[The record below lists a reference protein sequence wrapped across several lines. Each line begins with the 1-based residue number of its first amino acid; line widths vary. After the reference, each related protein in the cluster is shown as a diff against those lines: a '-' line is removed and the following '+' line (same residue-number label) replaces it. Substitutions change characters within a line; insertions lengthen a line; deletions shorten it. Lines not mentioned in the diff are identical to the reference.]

1 LKTDN
6 NILAELSYLEKK
18 FHVANLFKYKN
29 TTSWINIKDYLYSK
43 SLNNVVKSATAN
55 SKSFI
60 NKNGFVLFLLSLK
73 HYFKIILKREE
84 VILYAGAGS
93 GLFNHN
99 DKFLDS
105 YIPKE
110 LENENVLYLLSAE
123 YPDKLIQY
131 KDYIKNHNI
140 IIYSF
145 LLAPLKSILTKI
157 LLRINKIKI
166 DNSFLDELE
175 KRNYLF
181 KRQELEYVHARF
193 IVSCYLYKFL
203 LANLKI
209 KKAYVVSAYSNTE
222 LISVLKEKSIEIIE
236 LQHGVIGSVHRGY
249 NYAIKDK
256 LLPTPK
262 KVYVYDKFW
271 KQELLN
277 AGYYEEEQIKITG
290 RLKYELV
297 NKELSLYDN
306 RYIVF
311 TGQGGFFHE
320 IVKLLSNAIEYLN
333 NKNIKLIYIP
343 HPNES
348 QADISYLKDRLI
360 DDNIIILS
368 TKDYTTEQYI
378 YSSLA
383 HISVYSSCH
392 FDAIYYKNKTFVYD
406 VMNDNPMNY
415 YSNQFKEIFINIK
428 TLEEIKFDK

>member
-1 LKTDN
+1 MKIDN
-6 NILAELSYLEKK
+6 NILDELSCLEKEFDVVK
-18 FHVANLFKYKN
+18 LFKYQN

-43 SLNNVVKSATAN
+43 SLNNVVKSATTN

-84 VILYAGAGS
+84 VILYVGAGS
-93 GLFNHN
+93 GLFDHN
-99 DKFLDS
+99 GQVFDS

-145 LLAPLKSILTKI
+145 LLAPLKSVLTKI
-157 LLRINKIKI
+157 ILRINKIKI

-175 KRNYLF
+175 KKNYLF
-181 KRQELEYVHARF
+181 NKQELEYIHARF
-193 IVSCYLYKFL
+193 IVSYYLYKFL

-222 LISVLKEKSIEIIE
+222 LISVLKEKDIEIIE
-236 LQHGVIGSVHRGY
+236 LQHGIIGSVHRGY

-256 LLPTPK
+256 LLPTPN

-277 AGYYEEEQIKITG
+277 AGYYEEKQIKVTG

-297 NKELSLYDN
+297 NRELSLYN
-306 RYIVF
+306 NQYIVF
-311 TGQGGFFHE
+311 TGQGGFYRE
-320 IVKLLSNAIEYLN
+320 IVELFNNAIEYLS

-348 QADISYLKDRLI
+348 QADILYLKDRLEN
-360 DDNIIILS
+360 DNIIILS
-368 TKDYTTEQYI
+368 KKDYSTEQYI

-406 VMNDNPMNY
+406 VMNNNPMQY
-415 YSNQFKEIFINIK
+415 YLTHFQNSFQAIKNIREIE
-428 TLEEIKFDK
+428 L

>member
-1 LKTDN
+1 LKIDN
-6 NILAELSYLEKK
+6 NILDELSCLEKEFDVVK
-18 FHVANLFKYKN
+18 LFKYQN

-43 SLNNVVKSATAN
+43 SLNNVVKSATTN

-84 VILYAGAGS
+84 VILYVGAGS
-93 GLFNHN
+93 GLFDHN
-99 DKFLDS
+99 GQVFDS

-145 LLAPLKSILTKI
+145 LLAPLKSVLTKI
-157 LLRINKIKI
+157 ILRINKIKI

-175 KRNYLF
+175 KKNYLF
-181 KRQELEYVHARF
+181 NKQELEYIHARF
-193 IVSCYLYKFL
+193 IVSYYLYKFL

-222 LISVLKEKSIEIIE
+222 LISVLKEKDIEIIE
-236 LQHGVIGSVHRGY
+236 LQHGIIGSVHRGY

-256 LLPTPK
+256 LLPTPN

-277 AGYYEEEQIKITG
+277 AGYYEEKQIKVTG

-297 NKELSLYDN
+297 NRELSLYN
-306 RYIVF
+306 NQYIVF
-311 TGQGGFFHE
+311 TGQGGFYRE
-320 IVKLLSNAIEYLN
+320 IVELFNNAIEYLS

-348 QADISYLKDRLI
+348 QADILYLKDRLEN
-360 DDNIIILS
+360 DNIIILS
-368 TKDYTTEQYI
+368 KKDYSTEQYI

-406 VMNDNPMNY
+406 VMNNNPMQY
-415 YSNQFKEIFINIK
+415 YLTHFQNSFQAIKNIREIE
-428 TLEEIKFDK
+428 L